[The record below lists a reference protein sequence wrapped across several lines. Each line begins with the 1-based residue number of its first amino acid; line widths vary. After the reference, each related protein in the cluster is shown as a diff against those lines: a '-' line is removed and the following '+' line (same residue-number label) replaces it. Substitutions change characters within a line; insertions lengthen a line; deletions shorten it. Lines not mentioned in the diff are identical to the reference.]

1 MKPQPVE
8 GGGLPRESALGR
20 CSVVL
25 ERISGA
31 TTTPTEAG
39 GTVNRSYMMTDVAAE
54 SDSANSMASINSRV
68 TMSPLA
74 CREALCT
81 PGKESRFWRTRKRSR
96 LDDGSSSDTTIPSPS
111 GRPRTGLRKAHRVE
125 KEAQSETETG
135 ASTSA
140 DPKSKTAR
148 SPSIALHTIGANTA
162 TEEVRKRIEANLTI
176 VEKIAKTS
184 NHLKSTYVADL
195 RSAAKAIREDADSL
209 AVRTLTEETSALRAE
224 NERLRIR
231 LDVIQ
236 SEMRELRLLIHRG
249 SVGSAQPVEIP
260 EDFEARMVRKLGEL
274 IDTRLQNLQPRA
286 SPQRRHHLSSSTEG
300 GRSRDIEPRK
310 DSRPEVLK
318 NTGPRPKKTKA
329 LSKLAQNVAQE
340 KQETEIQKGG
350 KKKKKKKGKGSGNES
365 RAVEL
370 RAGGSTPAFSP
381 ATVVPSCDD
390 AETLTAPTADPSNES
405 WSVVTRKSRSDANKA
420 LRAGSG
426 NTTVDTR
433 KIQTPKPSQR
443 MLKAPRSAAVVLTIS
458 AEAQAN
464 GVTYASAIKEARTR
478 IDLKEAGID
487 CVKFRQA
494 VTGATV
500 IQIPGPGSGEKADL
514 LANKLKALFKDNAIK
529 VSRPVKMAD
538 LRVSSLDA
546 SVTADDLKDAIV
558 SKGECLVD
566 QIRISQIRKDRTG
579 LYAAWVNCPVT
590 VAKKLTETRFLVGWV
605 AARVSVQAP
614 REMRCFRCLEVGHVA
629 NRCTSEC
636 NRSHLCYRCGQPDH
650 KAANCTAKPN
660 CTVCTAA
667 GRKADHR
674 LGDDGCAAPN
684 NRAPKTRP
692 KRHTA
697 GSQADG
703 AIMEIVET
711 IEV

>member
-8 GGGLPRESALGR
+8 RGGLPRESALGR

-96 LDDGSSSDTTIPSPS
+96 LEDGSSSDTTIPSPS

-249 SVGSAQPVEIP
+249 SAGSAQPVEIP

-274 IDTRLQNLQPRA
+274 IDTRLRNLQPRA

-300 GRSRDIEPRK
+300 GRSRDIELRQ
-310 DSRPEVLK
+310 DSRPE
-318 NTGPRPKKTKA
+318 
-329 LSKLAQNVAQE
+329 QE
-340 KQETEIQKGG
+340 KQVTEIQEGG
-350 KKKKKKKGKGSGNES
+350 NKKKKKKGKGSGNES

-370 RAGGSTPAFSP
+370 RAGGSTPVFSP

-390 AETLTAPTADPSNES
+390 AETLTAPTANPSNEGC
-405 WSVVTRKSRSDANKA
+405 RLDNLSR
-420 LRAGSG
+420 G
-426 NTTVDTR
+426 V
-433 KIQTPKPSQR
+433 P
-443 MLKAPRSAAVVLTIS
+443 
-458 AEAQAN
+458 N

-478 IDLKEAGID
+478 VDLKEAGID
-487 CVKFRQA
+487 CVRFRQA

-538 LRVSSLDA
+538 LRVSGLNA

-566 QIRISQIRKDRTG
+566 QIRVSQIRKDRTG

-605 AARVSVQAP
+605 AARVRVQAP

-636 NRSHLCYRCGQPDH
+636 DRSHLCYRCGQPDH

-674 LGDDGCAAPN
+674 LGGDGCAAPN

-697 GSQADG
+697 GS
-703 AIMEIVET
+703 
-711 IEV
+711 